1 VTDRSFSRVLADDDL
16 LSHEMRHSE
25 QWAGWGNVGFLAAY
39 GSSLATSTL
48 FSGSYACLNYF
59 EIDAGLEEGG

>member
-1 VTDRSFSRVLADDDL
+1 
-16 LSHEMRHSE
+16 MRHSE